1 MAGLKKFKP
10 EEDFIRRLKYLAH
23 HATNLAVTAGYFM
36 KTWLFYNN
44 MEGKLDFKKH
54 ETESLKQA

>member
-1 MAGLKKFKP
+1 MCKSGICFAVFGRRSKMAGLKKFKP

-36 KTWLFYNN
+36 KT
-44 MEGKLDFKKH
+44 
-54 ETESLKQA
+54 

>member
-36 KTWLFYNN
+36 KT
-44 MEGKLDFKKH
+44 
-54 ETESLKQA
+54 